1 MKTSRPYRPYEVL
14 RVDVIEAWKDGQDT
28 RGKGC
33 PYYEVGDTFFIEHV
47 ALRKENIQT
56 QSGMLCMA
64 ALADHIPFYRA
75 LLRGISPRELGIALS
90 DDPSSGYLR
99 CHDPSGKRQLPV
111 KSATIIFKI
120 TPLPQREQIEP

>member
-1 MKTSRPYRPYEVL
+1 MKNARCYSPYEVL
-14 RVDVIEAWKDGQDT
+14 RVEVTEAWKEGQDT

-33 PYYEVGDTFFIEHV
+33 SYYEVGDVFFIEQI

-56 QSGMLCMA
+56 RSGMLCMA

-75 LLRGISPRELGIALS
+75 LLRGITPVELGIAKS

-99 CHDPSGKRQLPV
+99 CHDPTGKRCLPM

-120 TPLPQREQIEP
+120 TPLP